1 MDLKLVFRI
10 SAVFAAFN
18 ALGLLFMATTFF
30 EMAKITPTPDLIT
43 LGQFLGVTVLFL
55 ALVEWRIPDIAGDAL
70 SSLGQLWAIGN
81 VLWFLIVGY
90 HIMTGKA
97 GGATG
102 YFNLALFAV
111 FAVLFYTQSK
121 KTE

>member
-18 ALGLLFMATTFF
+18 ALGLLFMANTFF

-55 ALVEWRIPDIAGDAL
+55 ALVEWRIPDIAGNAL

-102 YFNLALFAV
+102 FVNAGIFVIL
-111 FAVLFYTQSK
+111 AVLFFMQSRK
-121 KTE
+121 SE

>member
-1 MDLKLVFRI
+1 MNLKLVFRI
-10 SAVFAAFN
+10 SAAFAAFN
-18 ALGLLFMATTFF
+18 ALGLLFMANTFF
-30 EMAKITPTPDLIT
+30 EMAKITPTEDLIT

-55 ALVEWRIPDIAGDAL
+55 ALVEWRIPDIAGNAL

-90 HIMTGKA
+90 HIVAGKA

-102 YFNLALFAV
+102 YFNLAFFAI
-111 FAVLFYTQSK
+111 FAVLFYMQSK

>member
-1 MDLKLVFRI
+1 MNLKLVFRI

-18 ALGLLFMATTFF
+18 ALGLLFMANTFF

-43 LGQFLGVTVLFL
+43 LGQFLGVTIFFL

-90 HIMTGKA
+90 HIMAGKA

-102 YFNLALFAV
+102 YFNLVFFAI
-111 FAVLFYTQSK
+111 FAVLFYMQSRK
-121 KTE
+121 SE

>member
-18 ALGLLFMATTFF
+18 ALGLLFMASTFF
-30 EMAKITPTPDLIT
+30 EMAQITPTPDLIT
-43 LGQFLGVTVLFL
+43 LGQFLGVTILFL

-90 HIMTGKA
+90 HIMAGKA
-97 GGATG
+97 GGASG
-102 YFNLALFAV
+102 YINLVFFAI
-111 FAVLFYTQSK
+111 FAVLFYMQSRK
-121 KTE
+121 SD